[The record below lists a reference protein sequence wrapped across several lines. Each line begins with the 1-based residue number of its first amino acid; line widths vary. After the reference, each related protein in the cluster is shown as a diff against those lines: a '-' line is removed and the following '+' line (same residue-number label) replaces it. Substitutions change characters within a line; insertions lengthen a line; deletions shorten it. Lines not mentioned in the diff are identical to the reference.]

1 MSKAVKK
8 AISLP
13 ADLAADAEAIARDEN
28 KSLSAVV
35 QDALRGLKRS
45 RLRAEFRELQGYSAD
60 SGSRQGRAFRARA
73 RATAAPLKAVFDTN
87 IFVSALAIPGGQA
100 ERAIDLVIDARV
112 DLCIS
117 KEIIHE
123 VLGVL
128 AQKFSKG
135 PEELSRTAVFLSELA
150 AVVSPRRKLAVLGD
164 EPDNRILECAEAG
177 HADVIVTGDRA
188 MLNLKIYKKIRILK
202 LRQFLDEI
210 TNDIR

>member
-1 MSKAVKK
+1 M
-8 AISLP
+8 
-13 ADLAADAEAIARDEN
+13 
-28 KSLSAVV
+28 
-35 QDALRGLKRS
+35 
-45 RLRAEFRELQGYSAD
+45 
-60 SGSRQGRAFRARA
+60 
-73 RATAAPLKAVFDTN
+73 KAVFDTN

-112 DLCIS
+112 NLCIS

-128 AQKFSKG
+128 AQNFSKG

-150 AVVSPRRKLAVLGD
+150 ELVVPRKKLAVLDD
-164 EPDNRILECAEAG
+164 EPDNRILECAATG

-188 MLNLKIYKKIRILK
+188 MLNLKKYQEIRILS

-210 TNDIR
+210 SVPDS